1 MANQNKE
8 ITVAAIYQ
16 SAGKPSPE
24 AIKLVY
30 NSLLKKNYA
39 ENVNSKKPNNYLVLT
54 QLMHDKGLALDD
66 IINGV
71 YRLVSGG
78 KFSMEIKARLIED
91 MSEIEYRLSL
101 GGMEKI
107 QIAALVGSFISQ
119 QSK

>member
-16 SAGKPSPE
+16 STGKPSPE

-39 ENVNSKKPNNYLVLT
+39 ENVNMLI

-66 IINGV
+66 IMNGV

-78 KFSMEIKARLIED
+78 EFPVRTKAKLIED
-91 MSEIEYRLSL
+91 MSEIESVSYTHLTLPTICS
-101 GGMEKI
+101 
-107 QIAALVGSFISQ
+107 V
-119 QSK
+119 